1 MPIQKIY
8 ADRDYVEEKVQNKIS
23 TPETAS
29 KGQTIVVKTVDSN
42 GKPTEWEAKSI
53 PTMPET
59 TEPNMQLVTD
69 ANGNKVWEEKKDQFW
84 GTW

>member
-29 KGQTIVVKTVDSN
+29 KGQTIVVKTIDSN
-42 GKPTEWEAKSI
+42 GKPNSRVRASPLHGYGRKAE
-53 PTMPET
+53 
-59 TEPNMQLVTD
+59 
-69 ANGNKVWEEKKDQFW
+69 G
-84 GTW
+84 